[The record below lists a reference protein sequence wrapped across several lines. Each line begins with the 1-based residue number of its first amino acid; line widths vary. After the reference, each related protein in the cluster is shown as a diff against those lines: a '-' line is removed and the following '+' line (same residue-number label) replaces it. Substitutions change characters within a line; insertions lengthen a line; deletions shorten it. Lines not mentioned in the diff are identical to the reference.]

1 MNEQFED
8 IPSLPASA
16 KAQSPSVKD
25 ALATQSTQAE
35 PAGVDELKAALIQV
49 QRENRHLEAQLE
61 TMREQHH
68 LVAQLLAARLKQQD
82 ETDSKGVQDT

>member
-1 MNEQFED
+1 MWHTHTRTLHAL
-8 IPSLPASA
+8 SLEI
-16 KAQSPSVKD
+16 
-25 ALATQSTQAE
+25 LRRAT
-35 PAGVDELKAALIQV
+35 VQV

-82 ETDSKGVQDT
+82 ETDSKDM

>member
-1 MNEQFED
+1 M
-8 IPSLPASA
+8 
-16 KAQSPSVKD
+16 
-25 ALATQSTQAE
+25 
-35 PAGVDELKAALIQV
+35 QV

-82 ETDSKGVQDT
+82 ETDSTELQAT

>member
-1 MNEQFED
+1 MDCAVLRTIFGDLAVRCQQC
-8 IPSLPASA
+8 SLMHTTILHKISR
-16 KAQSPSVKD
+16 
-25 ALATQSTQAE
+25 E
-35 PAGVDELKAALIQV
+35 MLKRTAVQV